1 MAKIQIPN
9 NCSRGMISVYPE
21 NWQTGIKVKHGL

>member
-9 NCSRGMISVYPE
+9 NCSRGMISVYPK
-21 NWQTGIKVKHGL
+21 NWQPGIKVKHDF